1 MPHTKRMLAQ
11 TESPPTPT
19 HKHNG
24 AGVPNVLLAAVN
36 AAVTGIVISDMRL
49 PDNPLVFVNDAFC
62 RMTGY
67 SWDEVV
73 GRNCRFLQGEG
84 TDPQT
89 VARLRSAIES
99 SQPVVVTLVNY
110 TKAGRRFHNELH
122 MSPVFGASGKAEF
135 FVGVQ
140 HDVTARIEAEIHLKE
155 LATRLARSNG
165 VLQLFA
171 DNAAKDVIDLLQKVL
186 AHSEGILHP
195 QGRPAEPDRAAVR
208 SIHDAALRTKSFLI
222 EILEYCSLA
231 SVPLQLERVSLGTM
245 LSEIQLC
252 NLGKPSVH
260 ANPADLDFEIT
271 CDPALVRRAV
281 TELVESAFR
290 SVPPGE
296 VPNVELRV
304 GREGHERVYFEV
316 ADRGTGTARSNI
328 HLVVDPSARL
338 HSPGRC
344 EGLGLGPSLADRI
357 AERHGG
363 RVEVTPREGG
373 GVVARFYLST
383 AQNWNAALRA
393 VA

>member
-1 MPHTKRMLAQ
+1 
-11 TESPPTPT
+11 
-19 HKHNG
+19 
-24 AGVPNVLLAAVN
+24 
-36 AAVTGIVISDMRL
+36 
-49 PDNPLVFVNDAFC
+49 
-62 RMTGY
+62 
-67 SWDEVV
+67 
-73 GRNCRFLQGEG
+73 
-84 TDPQT
+84 
-89 VARLRSAIES
+89 
-99 SQPVVVTLVNY
+99 
-110 TKAGRRFHNELH
+110 
-122 MSPVFGASGKAEF
+122 
-135 FVGVQ
+135 
-140 HDVTARIEAEIHLKE
+140 
-155 LATRLARSNG
+155 
-165 VLQLFA
+165 
-171 DNAAKDVIDLLQKVL
+171 
-186 AHSEGILHP
+186 
-195 QGRPAEPDRAAVR
+195 VR
-208 SIHDAALRTKSFLI
+208 SIHDSALRTKSFLI